1 MTFFSRVFQ
10 GHTRG
15 VYPLIFI
22 PAEDEEVTQ
31 ENFDWD
37 GNKDILITGAADFTA
52 RSWSFE
58 TGKTLQVS
66 AAPLLKKFRIK
77 DSVYIVRII
86 GSPRGMH

>member
-1 MTFFSRVFQ
+1 M
-10 GHTRG
+10 
-15 VYPLIFI
+15 
-22 PAEDEEVTQ
+22 TQ

-77 DSVYIVRII
+77 DSVYCICPIKRAL
-86 GSPRGMH
+86 RGGNDRVCVYLLTKNGNISFTLKNSIYLL